1 MAVTVLRTS
10 THFPANPG
18 PGLAARFSRLAQL
31 WRLKASDRRAF
42 ADLGERDLH
51 DLGMTRW
58 HVERELAKPFWRG

>member
-1 MAVTVLRTS
+1 MAVTALPAS
-10 THFPANPG
+10 NHFHGNPSR
-18 PGLAARFSRLAQL
+18 GLGARFSRLAQL

-42 ADLGERDLH
+42 AYLGERDLH

>member
-1 MAVTVLRTS
+1 MAVTALPSS
-10 THFPANPG
+10 TRFHARSG
-18 PGLAARFSRLAQL
+18 LGLAARASRLVRL